1 MVKNL
6 PSNAGKVGLIP
17 GWGTKI
23 PHAKGQLS
31 LQATTT
37 ETHMQ
42 QGQPVRC
49 KEDPAQPKKIKK
61 KKSWLSHP
69 NFSSSNSPAQKQLT
83 GALKSEDGPGGCTST
98 SHRGEPQD

>member
-6 PSNAGKVGLIP
+6 PSNAGKVGLTP

-37 ETHMQ
+37 ETHMR
-42 QGQPVRC
+42 QGQPVHC
-49 KEDPAQPKKIKK
+49 KEDPAQPKKRLK
-61 KKSWLSHP
+61 KKSLGYLTLTLVP
-69 NFSSSNSPAQKQLT
+69 ATALLRSN
-83 GALKSEDGPGGCTST
+83 
-98 SHRGEPQD
+98 